1 MKKVINVCALT
12 GNSPRIDAGTNITV
26 SMYKDISYNH
36 RVMGTAIDVG
46 CFECEPQSEMEPDPE
61 EEE

>member
-12 GNSPRIDAGTNITV
+12 GNSPCIDTGALATI
-26 SMYKDISYNH
+26 SRSKDIAYNG

-46 CFECEPQSEMEPDPE
+46 CYEVVPTE
-61 EEE
+61 EN